1 MTITPI
7 LCYCNAQAV
16 FFWMRS
22 RKESMMPEPT
32 KTLNGY
38 VKTSN
43 MYLTVTVALAVGFLG
58 GVIFSSYRASS
69 VAPIQSS
76 ASIPGDA
83 GISGPPPLTQEQS
96 QTLAALTQATKT
108 TPDNV
113 NAWTQLGHFY
123 FDTGQH
129 EKAIQAYEKSL
140 ELDGSRPDVWTDLG
154 VMYRR
159 AGNPTQAV
167 QCFDRALAIN
177 GRHEVAL
184 FNKGVVLMHDI
195 NDTQAALKTW
205 EKLVEVNPNAQ
216 TPNGQSIKSMIDQVI
231 KGNPS

>member
-1 MTITPI
+1 
-7 LCYCNAQAV
+7 
-16 FFWMRS
+16 
-22 RKESMMPEPT
+22 MPEPS
-32 KTLNGY
+32 KALSGY

-43 MYLTVTVALAVGFLG
+43 LYLTVMVALAVGFLG
-58 GVIFSSYRASS
+58 GVVFSSYRASNFAS
-69 VAPIQSS
+69 APGGTGVA
-76 ASIPGDA
+76 
-83 GISGPPPLTQEQS
+83 GPAPMSQEQS
-96 QTLAALTQATKT
+96 QTLAALIQATKT

-123 FDTGQH
+123 FDSGQPD
-129 EKAIQAYEKSL
+129 KAIPAYEKSL

-159 AGNPTQAV
+159 NGDPAQAV

-195 NDTQAALKTW
+195 KDTEGALKAW

-216 TPNGQSIKSMIDQVI
+216 TPNGQSVQSMIEQVK
-231 KGNPS
+231 KG